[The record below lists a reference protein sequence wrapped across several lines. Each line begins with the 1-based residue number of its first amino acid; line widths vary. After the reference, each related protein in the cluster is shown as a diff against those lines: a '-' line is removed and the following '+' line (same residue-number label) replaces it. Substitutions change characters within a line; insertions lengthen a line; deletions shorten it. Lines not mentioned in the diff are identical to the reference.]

1 MSNFRNV
8 AIIAH
13 VDHGK
18 TTLIDA
24 MLHQSGTFHAHQ
36 QVETRVMDSNDLEKE
51 RGITILAK
59 CTSIEWKGNKINIID
74 TPGHADFGG
83 EVERVLSMTD
93 SALLLVDSAE
103 GVMPQTKF
111 VLSKALNLGLKP
123 IVIIN
128 KVDRSDARPDEVLN
142 EIFDLFV
149 SLNANEKQLDFPVLY
164 AVGRD
169 GWCVNDLDKDEKK
182 DLSPLFDLILNHVSP
197 PQFDEN
203 APFSML
209 ATLLDHSPYF
219 GRMLTGRIYSGKAK
233 NLMSFKAINLK
244 GELVEQGRLTKLHVF
259 RGVEKV
265 AVEEA
270 TAGDIVCIAGL
281 EKASVA
287 YTLCDTTV
295 SSPIK
300 STPIDPPTMAITLSV
315 NDSPLAGTEGSKV
328 TSRMIRERLFA
339 ESETN
344 VAIKVK
350 ESDGKDSFEVG
361 GRGELQLGVLIE
373 NMRREGFE
381 LSVSRPRVLFKK
393 GENGEILEPIE
404 EVVVDVDDN
413 FSGSVVEKLSTRK
426 GELAEMKPSTGG
438 KTRIIFLIPSRGL
451 IGYQSEFLT
460 DTKGTGVLNR
470 IFNSYAPYK
479 GEISFKK
486 NGALIATDSGEAV
499 AYALWNLQDRGT
511 LFVRPQQKVYSG
523 MIIGENAKQGDLEVN
538 VLKGKQLT
546 NVRASGTDE
555 AIRLTPPRELTL
567 EEMITYISDDELAEV
582 TPKSLR
588 LRKKLL
594 DGNDRKRMS
603 RSKESR
609 FDFVQD

>member
-287 YTLCDTTV
+287 DTLCDTTV